1 MRLEDYDTSRRFPAT
16 VEASTR
22 LTAEGNGEEIRELEL
37 SLPVALDAEVG
48 QSVGLI
54 LEGPFDAPGEA
65 VKLGHRRHFRL
76 YTIADLPEANRIRI
90 CVMRCGYVDD
100 YSGEAYP
107 GIASSR
113 LCDARVGEQFTLS
126 GPFGLPWTLP
136 DDESADLV
144 FIGAGTGVAPFRALT
159 RRMVRDRGSWAGHV
173 WLLQF
178 ARTRPDLFY
187 TDELRGLLEGLT
199 GPDGFQITTAVSP
212 RPHFGEAPGLEQ
224 ALQAWP
230 RLGDVVGSETGTLYV
245 AGYSGLLARLDDAI
259 AAMLGDADWPGT
271 KAALQDAGRWQELI
285 Y

>member
-16 VEASTR
+16 VEASTL
-22 LTAEGNGEEIRELEL
+22 LTAEGSGEEIRELEL
-37 SLPVALDAEVG
+37 SLPVTLDAEVG

-65 VKLGHRRHFRL
+65 VRLGHRRHFRL

-100 YSGEAYP
+100 YSGEAYA

-113 LCDARVGEQFTLS
+113 LCDARPGEVFTLC

-136 DDESADLV
+136 EDDGADLV
-144 FIGAGTGVAPFRALT
+144 FIGAGTGVAPFRAFT
-159 RRMVRDRGSWAGHV
+159 RHMARERGHWRGHV

-187 TDELRGLLEGLT
+187 TDELRGRLEGLT

-224 ALQAWP
+224 ALRAWP
-230 RLGDVVGSETGTLYV
+230 RLADVVGSEHGTLYV
-245 AGYSGLLARLDDAI
+245 AGYSGLLDRLDDAI
-259 AAMLGDADWPGT
+259 GATLGDTHWPDT
-271 KAALQDAGRWQELI
+271 KAALRDAGRWQELI